1 MNELVQINSTPNAA
15 GIVRISLNRPE
26 ARNALS
32 FELIEQLEHAV
43 ATVAADSSAR
53 VLVLSGN
60 GKSFCAGMDLR
71 VVLHE
76 AQKMGLM

>member
-32 FELIEQLEHAV
+32 FELIEQLERAV
-43 ATVAADSSAR
+43 ATVAADSAAR

-60 GKSFCAGMDLR
+60 GKSFCAGMDPVSYTHLT
-71 VVLHE
+71 LPTID
-76 AQKMGLM
+76 